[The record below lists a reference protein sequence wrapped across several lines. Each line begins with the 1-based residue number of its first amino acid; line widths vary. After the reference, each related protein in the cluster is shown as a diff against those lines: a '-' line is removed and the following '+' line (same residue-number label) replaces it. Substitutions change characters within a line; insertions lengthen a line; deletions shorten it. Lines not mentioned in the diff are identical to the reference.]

1 MTDNPVK
8 IVDAIRRGRKTRA
21 IVTQN
26 IVFALGVKAVVL
38 GLGAVGVATMWEAV
52 IADMG
57 VALVAILNA
66 TRAMR

>member
-1 MTDNPVK
+1 V
-8 IVDAIRRGRKTRA
+8 
-21 IVTQN
+21 QN
-26 IVFALGVKAVVL
+26 IVFALGVKAIFL
-38 GLGAVGVATMWEAV
+38 GLGAIGIATMWEAV